1 MGNGAMAGARSQ
13 NGVGVPDSY
22 RIGPFVLDVDKA
34 VLTRDG
40 EPAPLGRKA
49 VAVLTELIRAA
60 PEYVPKSCILEVAW
74 PGVVVEENNLAVQ
87 ISSIRRVLAGAGG
100 ERWIETLTAR
110 GYRFVGP
117 LTRIPAIGAA
127 ADHVAR
133 PKPPEAL
140 TSFIGR
146 ERELAEL
153 RTALSRARLLTLTGA
168 GGVGKT
174 RLALCLADSVGTLY
188 ADGWWLVDVSALH
201 DADLVPQTAV
211 TALGL
216 QERRGKDLA
225 QTLIE
230 HLEAKRVL
238 LVLDNAEHLL
248 DACARLVDTVLRR
261 CAHVTVLATSRE
273 RLGVPGELT
282 YRVPSLSVPDERRAH
297 DAVRLLDYE
306 SVRLFRDRARL
317 HLSNFEITEGNAPA
331 TASVC
336 RRLDGIALA
345 IELAAA
351 RVRSLSVEEI
361 EARLDNRFALLTTA
375 SRTVPARQQTL
386 RGAIDWSYELLSEAE
401 RALFRALSVF
411 GGRFA
416 LDAVES
422 VCVGPHVRRADVL
435 ELLTSLADK
444 NLIVVDE
451 VSGRTR
457 YRMLETVQ
465 QYADVRRQE
474 AHDGVDWRARHLAH
488 FVALAEEAE
497 RELTGEHQQA
507 WLDRLDAEHANFR
520 VALTCASATER
531 EAGLRLATSISRF
544 WLVRGFLS
552 EGRGWLA
559 RLLAAADAAEAA
571 TRAKA
576 LNWAGVF
583 AWKQGDYA
591 ASTALYD
598 EALAIRRA
606 LHDRRGIGAVLNNQ
620 GLLAYEQ
627 GDYARARTLHE
638 QSLAIDRE
646 LGDRWGVAVS
656 LVHLA
661 SLASMQGDYRSART
675 LSEESVA
682 IFRELGDRSHVANA
696 LRSLGHVS
704 IQQRDDRAATHFQES
719 LAICRELG
727 DRPGIARALHGL
739 GVLAR
744 HARDPQATA
753 LLDESLS
760 IARELGDKEGEANT
774 LHDLGKLAAERGEF
788 ACAHRL
794 HADSLKIYRTLGER
808 CGSAAA
814 IEALACVACATDDAA
829 GAIEL
834 WGAPGRLREEMG
846 APVPPR
852 DREAYE
858 RDLAGARRVLADENR
873 FERIWQGGRRLSLD
887 EAIEQALKDD

>member
-1 MGNGAMAGARSQ
+1 MLTQ
-13 NGVGVPDSY
+13 DGVP
-22 RIGPFVLDVDKA
+22 V
-34 VLTRDG
+34 
-40 EPAPLGRKA
+40 PLGRKA

-60 PEYVPKSCILEVAW
+60 PEYVPKSRILDVAW

-87 ISSIRRVLAGAGG
+87 ISSIRRVLAAADGD
-100 ERWIETLTAR
+100 RWIETLTAR

-117 LTRIPAIGAA
+117 LTRIPPTSAGT
-127 ADHVAR
+127 DHLVR

-153 RTALSRARLLTLTGA
+153 RTSLSRARLLTLTGA

-174 RLALCLADSVGTLY
+174 RLALSLADSIAALY
-188 ADGWWLVDVSALH
+188 RDGWRLVDLSTLH
-201 DADLVPQTAV
+201 DPELVPQAAV
-211 TALGL
+211 AALGL
-216 QERRGKDLA
+216 QEQRGKDLT
-225 QTLIE
+225 QTLCE
-230 HLEAKRVL
+230 HLEAKQVL

-261 CAHVTVLATSRE
+261 CPHVTVLATSRE
-273 RLGVPGELT
+273 RLGVPGELI
-282 YRVPSLSVPDERRAH
+282 YRVPSLSVPDEPLAH
-297 DAVRLLDYE
+297 DALHLLDYE
-306 SVRLFRDRARL
+306 AVRLFRERARL
-317 HLSNFEITEGNAPA
+317 HLSTFEISERNARA
-331 TASVC
+331 IASIC

-351 RVRSLSVEEI
+351 RVRSLTVEEI
-361 EARLDNRFALLTTA
+361 EARLDDRFALLTTA
-375 SRTVPARQQTL
+375 SRTLPARQQTL
-386 RGAIDWSYELLSEAE
+386 RGAVDWSYDLLSEAE

-411 GGRFA
+411 GGHFA
-416 LDAVES
+416 LDTVES
-422 VCVGPHVRRADVL
+422 VCVGPHVERADVL

-444 NLIVVDE
+444 SLIIVDE

-465 QYADVRRQE
+465 QYADARRQE
-474 AHDGVDWRARHLAH
+474 SQDGVDWRARHLGH

-507 WLDRLDAEHANFR
+507 WLDRLDAEHGNLR
-520 VALTCASATER
+520 VALTYASTAER

-559 RLLAAADAAEAA
+559 RLLAGGDEADPAS
-571 TRAKA
+571 RAKA

-591 ASTALYD
+591 ASSALY
-598 EALAIRRA
+598 EQALAIRRA
-606 LHDRRGIGAVLNNQ
+606 LQDRRGIGAVLNNQ

-661 SLASMQGDYRSART
+661 SLASMQGDYRAART

-696 LRSLGHVS
+696 LRSLGNVLM
-704 IQQRDDRAATHFQES
+704 QQGDDRAEAHFRES

-727 DRPGIARALHGL
+727 DRSGIARALHGL

-744 HARDPQATA
+744 HARDRGASA
-753 LLDESLS
+753 LLDESLA
-760 IARELGDKEGEANT
+760 IARELGDREGEANT
-774 LHDLGKLAAERGEF
+774 LHDLGKLAAERRDYRS
-788 ACAHRL
+788 ARRL
-794 HADSLKIYRTLGER
+794 HADSLRIYRALGER
-808 CGSAAA
+808 CGSACA
-814 IEALACVACATDDAA
+814 IEALACVALATDHAVP
-829 GAIEL
+829 AIEL
-834 WGAPGRLREEMG
+834 WGAMNRLREEIG
-846 APVPPR
+846 AAVPTR
-852 DREAYE
+852 E
-858 RDLAGARRVLADENR
+858 RDAYDHDLASARTTLGDANLFD
-873 FERIWQGGRRLSLD
+873 RIWQDGRRLSLD
-887 EAIEQALKDD
+887 EAIARALKDD

>member
-1 MGNGAMAGARSQ
+1 MA
-13 NGVGVPDSY
+13 DSY
-22 RIGPFVLDVDKA
+22 RIGPFVLDVDKR
-34 VLTRDG
+34 VLTQDG
-40 EPAPLGRKA
+40 TPLALGRRA
-49 VAVLTELIRAA
+49 VAVLIEIVRAA
-60 PEYVPKSCILEVAW
+60 PDYVPKSRILEAAW

-87 ISSIRRVLAGAGG
+87 VSSIRRVLAAASDGD
-100 ERWIETLTAR
+100 RWIETLTAR

-117 LTRIPAIGAA
+117 LTRISAPPR
-127 ADHVAR
+127 DPDRVTR
-133 PKPPEAL
+133 PRPPDTL

-153 RTALSRARLLTLTGA
+153 GALLSRARLLTLTGA

-174 RLALCLADSVGTLY
+174 RLGLCLAADVESRY
-188 ADGWWLVDVSALH
+188 ADGWRFVDLSALR
-201 DADLVPQTAV
+201 DADLVPQASV

-216 QERRGKDLA
+216 QEQRGKDLM

-230 HLEAKRVL
+230 HLETKQILV
-238 LVLDNAEHLL
+238 VLDNAEHLL
-248 DACARLVDTVLRR
+248 DACARLVDTLLRR
-261 CAHVTVLATSRE
+261 CSRVTVLATSRE

-282 YRVPSLSVPDERRAH
+282 YRVPSLSIPHERREQ
-297 DAVRLLDYE
+297 DPLRLLDYE
-306 SVRLFRDRARL
+306 SVRLFRDRAQL
-317 HLSNFEITEGNAPA
+317 HVRDFDMTQGNAA
-331 TASVC
+331 AVASIC

-351 RVRSLSVEEI
+351 RVRSMSVEEI
-361 EARLDNRFALLTTA
+361 EARLDDRFALLTAA

-386 RGAIDWSYELLSEAE
+386 RGAIDWSHDLLSEAE
-401 RALFRALSVF
+401 RALFRGLSVF

-422 VCVGPHVRRADVL
+422 VCVGPHVGRDDVL
-435 ELLTSLADK
+435 PLLTSLVDK
-444 NLIVVDE
+444 SLILVDE
-451 VSGRTR
+451 VHGRTR

-465 QYADVRRQE
+465 HYADARSRE
-474 AHDGVDWRARHLAH
+474 APDGIDGHARHLAH
-488 FVALAEEAE
+488 FAALAEEAE

-507 WLDRLDAEHANFR
+507 WLDRLDAEHGNFR
-520 VALTCASATER
+520 VALAFASASDGEV
-531 EAGLRLATSISRF
+531 GLRLATSLSRF
-544 WLVRGFLS
+544 WLVRGFLA
-552 EGRGWLA
+552 EGRSWLA
-559 RLLAAADAAEAA
+559 RLLAAAGDADPA

-591 ASTALYD
+591 ASAALY
-598 EALAIRRA
+598 EQGLEIRRG

-627 GDYARARTLHE
+627 GDYARARALHE

-661 SLASMQGDYRSART
+661 GLASMQGDYRSART
-675 LSEESVA
+675 LSEDSLA
-682 IFRELGDRSHVANA
+682 MFREAGDRGHVANA
-696 LRSLGHVS
+696 LRSLGNVFL
-704 IQQRDDRAATHFQES
+704 QEGDDRAEERFRES

-744 HARDPQATA
+744 HAGDRNATK
-753 LLDESLS
+753 LLDESLA
-760 IARELGDKEGEANT
+760 IAREIGDKEGEANT
-774 LHDLGKLAAERGEF
+774 LDDLGKLAARRGDY
-788 ACAHRL
+788 ASARRL
-794 HADSLKIYRTLGER
+794 HVDSLRIYRALGER

-814 IEALACVACATDDAA
+814 IEALAGVLLAKQDAA
-829 GAIEL
+829 GAIAL
-834 WGAPGRLREEMG
+834 LSAMDRLREAMG

-852 DREAYE
+852 EREAYAQT
-858 RDLAGARRVLADENR
+858 LAGARAALGDANSFDQV
-873 FERIWQGGRRLSLD
+873 WQDGAALSLD
-887 EAIEQALKDD
+887 EAIARALKDD